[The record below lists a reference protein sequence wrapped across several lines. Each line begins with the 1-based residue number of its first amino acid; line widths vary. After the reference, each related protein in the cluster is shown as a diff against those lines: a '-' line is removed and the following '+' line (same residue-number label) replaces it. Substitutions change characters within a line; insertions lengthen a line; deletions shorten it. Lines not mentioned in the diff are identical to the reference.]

1 MNAQENSKLLD
12 REINWND
19 TIDYDKREGG
29 GVGTTSSCMVRE
41 GLLQIFSSL
50 VDKKE

>member
-12 REINWND
+12 REMNWND
-19 TIDYDKREGG
+19 TIEYDKREDGR
-29 GVGTTSSCMVRE
+29 VGTTSSWMVRE
-41 GLLQIFSSL
+41 GLLQILSL

>member
-1 MNAQENSKLLD
+1 MNAQEKSKLLD

-19 TIDYDKREGG
+19 TIGYDKREVGR
-29 GVGTTSSCMVRE
+29 VGTTSSCMVRE
-41 GLLQIFSSL
+41 GLLQIFFSL

>member
-19 TIDYDKREGG
+19 TIEYDKREG
-29 GVGTTSSCMVRE
+29 VRMGTTSSCMVRE

-50 VDKKE
+50 VNKKE